1 MKKEEA
7 IKHIKKTLKPIHEV
21 IKDDKLVYMIDKLI
35 KKGIKEH
42 RKFGCMQPETLLVSD
57 DGKIYFM
64 HQDGE
69 EKYEY
74 FDLVYC
80 VEQAI
85 KPKYIISMHEG
96 YCVTGEDLDKVYE
109 QYGAIRNHPDA
120 YDVFNLNVKNGT
132 EVFSGMAIVE
142 GKKVGEFYWMKHD
155 QPGKCNF
162 TSFSG

>member
-1 MKKEEA
+1 MKKEDA
-7 IKHIKKTLKPIHEV
+7 IKSIKKSMKPLHEV
-21 IKDDKLVYMIDKLI
+21 ISDDKLIYMIDKLI

-42 RKFGCMQPETLLVSD
+42 KKFGCVQPETLLVSD

-64 HQDGE
+64 HQNGE
-69 EKYEY
+69 DKYEY
-74 FDLVYC
+74 FHLVYC
-80 VEQAI
+80 AEQAI
-85 KPKYIISMHEG
+85 KPKYVIAIHEG
-96 YCVTGEDLDKVYE
+96 YCVSGEDLEKVYE

-120 YDVFNLNVKNGT
+120 YDVFNVNVKTET

-162 TSFSG
+162 TTFSG